1 MAAAGCGSH
10 SAAALEEG
18 REMSERLNQTRAA
31 ECLEDFYGVD
41 GDGLGEGEAVCEED
55 LDLVWHPRCFT
66 AELRVGDLSL
76 RFPRRL
82 AR

>member
-1 MAAAGCGSH
+1 MAGAGSGSH

-18 REMSERLNQTRAA
+18 EGMSEKLRAG
-31 ECLEDFYGVD
+31 ECLDEFYGLD

-66 AELRVGDLSL
+66 SELRVGDLSL